1 MVEIRKITT
10 MREVTFS
17 ELGVAAAATGRACG
31 RHGRDP

>member
-17 ELGVAAAATGRACG
+17 ELGVAAPR
-31 RHGRDP
+31 RDRSCVRSAWP